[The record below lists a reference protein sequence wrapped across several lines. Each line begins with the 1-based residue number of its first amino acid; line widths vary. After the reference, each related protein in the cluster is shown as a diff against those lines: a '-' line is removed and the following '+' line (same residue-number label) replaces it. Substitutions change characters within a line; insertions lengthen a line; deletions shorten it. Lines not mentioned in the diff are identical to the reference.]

1 MSATKVGLCFRNCCK
16 TFVSYQV
23 CANDQG
29 STISGYLHKKTG
41 KSWKRDWFVVKDKVL
56 YEYKASEV
64 SSLIYTPIMLFILFY

>member
-1 MSATKVGLCFRNCCK
+1 M
-16 TFVSYQV
+16 

-64 SSLIYTPIMLFILFY
+64 SSL